1 MVVGVTRLG
10 GLPGLPGN
18 PVSRGDNLPCKG
30 LITWRW
36 GTPSRWG
43 NLPSRGRKIIRVL
56 NTPLN
61 SIKFHKSH
69 GTEQNKRLFSQ
80 IMCRVIYITY
90 GNFKSFHI
98 ICPQIFEIK
107 ASGTTLNQPMIWNPK
122 LKEINSTASM
132 LAKILTYVSH
142 FFHCV

>member
-36 GTPSRWG
+36 GTPGRWG

-80 IMCRVIYITY
+80 IMCRVIYIKY
-90 GNFKSFHI
+90 GNFKSFYI
-98 ICPQIFEIK
+98 ICPQIFETK
-107 ASGTTLNQPMIWNPK
+107 AFGTTLNQPLIWNPK
-122 LKEINSTASM
+122 LKEINSTANM
-132 LAKILTYVSH
+132 LAKILTYVSQ